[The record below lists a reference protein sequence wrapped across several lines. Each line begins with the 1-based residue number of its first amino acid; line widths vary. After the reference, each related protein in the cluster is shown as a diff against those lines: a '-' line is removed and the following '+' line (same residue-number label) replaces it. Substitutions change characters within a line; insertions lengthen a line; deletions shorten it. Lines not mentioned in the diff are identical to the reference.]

1 MDTYEIVIG
10 CLIFGYI
17 ILLYLTKKQ
26 AKTIKDQ
33 EQTINILNEIY
44 KNIKQTCK
52 CCEMLHEDEIVS
64 YINRINA
71 DEELINILRKR
82 LDEVDRW

>member
-1 MDTYEIVIG
+1 MDTYKIVIG

-33 EQTINILNEIY
+33 E
-44 KNIKQTCK
+44 
-52 CCEMLHEDEIVS
+52 
-64 YINRINA
+64 
-71 DEELINILRKR
+71 
-82 LDEVDRW
+82 